1 MNKKEYEKVII
12 AIDKI
17 KDRLKAMRMAGL
29 TGLDGEYSVEN
40 LAFKVL
46 RRNEYIGQIID
57 LKRDAYDKLVSL
69 NK

>member
-57 LKRDAYDKLVSL
+57 LKREAYDKLVSL